1 MTVKAEIGA
10 MWPRLGKASGHQKA
24 RTGCPPPAGLRRKQ
38 GPAAPGSGPGEADP
52 EPWLRRGENAF
63 LRL

>member
-10 MWPRLGKASGHQKA
+10 MWPRPGKASGHRKA
-24 RTGCPPPAGLRRKQ
+24 RTGCPPAGLRRKQ

-52 EPWLRRGENAF
+52 EPWLPRGENAF